1 MIGSGLV
8 GVAYVKLN
16 VISVFDLTVTTPL
29 FVEVVLTG
37 VRKKTALV
45 SILESIIS
53 AHPVIRRNATDFRK
67 IWPCLLRGTP
77 LYGHLL
83 YGALENL
90 AVSIAAR
97 QIRT

>member
-53 AHPVIRRNATDFRK
+53 ARPVIRRSATHFRK

-77 LYGHLL
+77 L
-83 YGALENL
+83 
-90 AVSIAAR
+90 AA
-97 QIRT
+97 IFYMVL

>member
-29 FVEVVLTG
+29 FVEVVLAG

-45 SILESIIS
+45 SN
-53 AHPVIRRNATDFRK
+53 R
-67 IWPCLLRGTP
+67 
-77 LYGHLL
+77 
-83 YGALENL
+83 
-90 AVSIAAR
+90 
-97 QIRT
+97 